1 MCGVVNVTHVERRG
15 HDQVGSGWQDSAF
28 DASMLEY
35 MCTYVYM
42 CVCIHGRVSGLGRND
57 GNPLGDW
64 LVTSYQLRE
73 EREFSCDSDGLS
85 IGIGSNVVV
94 SRQALLKQWRLIE
107 SVASVQGAWTSP
119 FFLDRAS
126 NLVAHVSRSEEDHR
140 LFRWFWMDLEP
151 TMSRLL
157 LQPFLLLSVDTPSRH
172 LSTDDFHS
180 AIYWPPDTLVYYS
193 YCERWHYSM
202 AFRNLWQC
210 GGDIKELLSA
220 TRNGTRLLHGPFS
233 FVRGKWMVPL
243 KKNTRLILI
252 LRGEDRD

>member
-28 DASMLEY
+28 DASMLEC

-140 LFRWFWMDLEP
+140 LFGWFWMDLEP
-151 TMSRLL
+151 TMSCLL
-157 LQPFLLLSVDTPSRH
+157 LRPFLLLSVRTPSRH

-210 GGDIKELLSA
+210 GGDIKV
-220 TRNGTRLLHGPFS
+220 RNYWARHG
-233 FVRGKWMVPL
+233 MVHDYYMDRFPL
-243 KKNTRLILI
+243 FEENGWWLWKKIH
-252 LRGEDRD
+252 D

>member
-57 GNPLGDW
+57 GNSLGDW

-94 SRQALLKQWRLIE
+94 SRQALLKQ
-107 SVASVQGAWTSP
+107 
-119 FFLDRAS
+119 
-126 NLVAHVSRSEEDHR
+126 
-140 LFRWFWMDLEP
+140 
-151 TMSRLL
+151 
-157 LQPFLLLSVDTPSRH
+157 
-172 LSTDDFHS
+172 
-180 AIYWPPDTLVYYS
+180 
-193 YCERWHYSM
+193 
-202 AFRNLWQC
+202 
-210 GGDIKELLSA
+210 
-220 TRNGTRLLHGPFS
+220 
-233 FVRGKWMVPL
+233 
-243 KKNTRLILI
+243 
-252 LRGEDRD
+252 

>member
-28 DASMLEY
+28 DASSICVR
-35 MCTYVYM
+35 MCI

-140 LFRWFWMDLEP
+140 LFGRFWMDLEP

-180 AIYWPPDTLVYYS
+180 AIYWPPDTLVY
-193 YCERWHYSM
+193 CERWHYSM

-220 TRNGTRLLHGPFS
+220 IRNGTRLLHGPFF
-233 FVRGKWMVPL
+233 FVRGKWMVAL

>member
-28 DASMLEY
+28 DASMLEC

-73 EREFSCDSDGLS
+73 KREFSCDSDGLS

-140 LFRWFWMDLEP
+140 LFGWFWMDLEP

-157 LQPFLLLSVDTPSRH
+157 LRPFLLLSVRTPSRH

-193 YCERWHYSM
+193 YCVNDDIIRWLFEIYGSV
-202 AFRNLWQC
+202 A
-210 GGDIKELLSA
+210 GI
-220 TRNGTRLLHGPFS
+220 
-233 FVRGKWMVPL
+233 
-243 KKNTRLILI
+243 
-252 LRGEDRD
+252 

>member
-1 MCGVVNVTHVERRG
+1 MVINVRRS
-15 HDQVGSGWQDSAF
+15 QCNSRRKKRARSSRKRLARF
-28 DASMLEY
+28 SLRCFEY

-140 LFRWFWMDLEP
+140 LFGWFWMDLEP
-151 TMSRLL
+151 TMSAFYCGHSYYYRSIHRAVIYRRMIFIPRFIGRQIRWYITHIVNDDIIRWL
-157 LQPFLLLSVDTPSRH
+157 FEIYGSV
-172 LSTDDFHS
+172 
-180 AIYWPPDTLVYYS
+180 AGI
-193 YCERWHYSM
+193 
-202 AFRNLWQC
+202 
-210 GGDIKELLSA
+210 
-220 TRNGTRLLHGPFS
+220 
-233 FVRGKWMVPL
+233 
-243 KKNTRLILI
+243 
-252 LRGEDRD
+252 

>member
-28 DASMLEY
+28 DASMLEC

-140 LFRWFWMDLEP
+140 LFGWFWMDLEP

-157 LQPFLLLSVDTPSRH
+157 LRPFLLLSVDTPSRH

-210 GGDIKELLSA
+210 GGDIKELLNA

-233 FVRGKWMVPL
+233 FVRGKWMVAL

>member
-1 MCGVVNVTHVERRG
+1 MVINVRRS
-15 HDQVGSGWQDSAF
+15 QCNSRRKKRARSSRKRLARFSLRCF
-28 DASMLEY
+28 DARV
-35 MCTYVYM
+35 YVYV
-42 CVCIHGRVSGLGRND
+42 CVYVCIHGRVSGLGRND
-57 GNPLGDW
+57 GNSLGDW

-140 LFRWFWMDLEP
+140 LFGWFWMDLEP
-151 TMSRLL
+151 TILL
-157 LQPFLLLSVDTPSRH
+157 LRPFLLLSVDTPSRH

-233 FVRGKWMVPL
+233 FVRGKWMVAL

>member
-28 DASMLEY
+28 DASMLEC

-140 LFRWFWMDLEP
+140 LFGWFWMDLEP

-157 LQPFLLLSVDTPSRH
+157 LRPFLLLSVRTPSRH

-180 AIYWPPDTLVYYS
+180 AIYWPPDTLV

-220 TRNGTRLLHGPFS
+220 IRNGTRLLHGPFS
-233 FVRGKWMVPL
+233 FVRGKWMVAL

>member
-28 DASMLEY
+28 DASMLEC

-73 EREFSCDSDGLS
+73 KREFSCDSDGLS

-140 LFRWFWMDLEP
+140 LFGWFWMDLEP
-151 TMSRLL
+151 TMSAFYCGHSYYYRSIHRAVIYRRMIFIPRFIGRQIRWYTTHIVNDDIIRWL
-157 LQPFLLLSVDTPSRH
+157 FEIYGSV
-172 LSTDDFHS
+172 
-180 AIYWPPDTLVYYS
+180 AGI
-193 YCERWHYSM
+193 
-202 AFRNLWQC
+202 
-210 GGDIKELLSA
+210 
-220 TRNGTRLLHGPFS
+220 
-233 FVRGKWMVPL
+233 
-243 KKNTRLILI
+243 
-252 LRGEDRD
+252 